1 MDEAEKIANELKKS
15 IEKLIKLNEM
25 ALLKVSNEHGELVKK
40 AFDDNKKLLDAIDKR
55 DLDIITKIAKEYAG
69 TNPN

>member
-1 MDEAEKIANELKKS
+1 MDEAEKLAKELKQS

-25 ALLKVSNEHGELVKK
+25 ALLKVSNEHGDLVKK

-55 DLDIITKIAKEYAG
+55 DLDLITKIAKDYAG

>member
-1 MDEAEKIANELKKS
+1 MDEAEKIAKELKQS

-25 ALLKVSNEHGELVKK
+25 ALLKVSNEHGNLVKK

-55 DLDIITKIAKEYAG
+55 DLDLITKIAKDYAG

>member
-1 MDEAEKIANELKKS
+1 MDEAEKLAKELRQS
-15 IEKLIKLNEM
+15 IQKLIKLNEM

-55 DLDIITKIAKEYAG
+55 DLDIITKIAKDYAG

>member
-1 MDEAEKIANELKKS
+1 MDEADKLAKELKQS

-25 ALLKVSNEHGELVKK
+25 ALLKVSNEHGDLVKK

-55 DLDIITKIAKEYAG
+55 DLDLITQIAKNYAG
-69 TNPN
+69 TNTN

>member
-1 MDEAEKIANELKKS
+1 MDEADKLAKELKQS

-25 ALLKVSNEHGELVKK
+25 ALLKVSNEHGDLVKK

>member
-1 MDEAEKIANELKKS
+1 MDEAEKIAKELKQS

-25 ALLKVSNEHGELVKK
+25 ALLKVSNEHGDLVKK

-55 DLDIITKIAKEYAG
+55 DLDLITKIAKEYAG

>member
-1 MDEAEKIANELKKS
+1 MDEAEKLAQELKKS

-25 ALLKVSNEHGELVKK
+25 ALLKVSNEHGDLVKK

-55 DLDIITKIAKEYAG
+55 DLDLITKIAKDYAG

>member
-1 MDEAEKIANELKKS
+1 MDEADKLAKELKQS

-55 DLDIITKIAKEYAG
+55 DLDLITKIAKDYAG

>member
-1 MDEAEKIANELKKS
+1 MDEAEKLAKELKKS

-25 ALLKVSNEHGELVKK
+25 ALLKVSNEHGDLVKK

-55 DLDIITKIAKEYAG
+55 DLDLITKIAKDYAG

>member
-1 MDEAEKIANELKKS
+1 MDEADKLAKELKQS

-25 ALLKVSNEHGELVKK
+25 ALLKVSNENGELVKK

-55 DLDIITKIAKEYAG
+55 DLDLITKIAKEYAG

>member
-1 MDEAEKIANELKKS
+1 MDEAEKLAKELKKS

-55 DLDIITKIAKEYAG
+55 DLDLITKIAKDYAG

>member
-1 MDEAEKIANELKKS
+1 MDEAEKLAKELKKS

-25 ALLKVSNEHGELVKK
+25 ALLKVSNEHGDLVKK

-55 DLDIITKIAKEYAG
+55 DLDLITKIAKDYAG
-69 TNPN
+69 TNPK

>member
-1 MDEAEKIANELKKS
+1 MDEAEKIAKELKQS

-25 ALLKVSNEHGELVKK
+25 ALLKVSNEHGDLVKK

-55 DLDIITKIAKEYAG
+55 DLDLITKIAKNYAG

>member
-1 MDEAEKIANELKKS
+1 MDEAEKIAKEIKQS

-25 ALLKVSNEHGELVKK
+25 ALLKVSNEHGDLVKK

-55 DLDIITKIAKEYAG
+55 DLDLITKIAKEYAG

>member
-1 MDEAEKIANELKKS
+1 MDEAEKIAKELKQS

-25 ALLKVSNEHGELVKK
+25 ALLKVSNEHGDLVKK
-40 AFDDNKKLLDAIDKR
+40 AFEDNKLLLDAIDKR
-55 DLDIITKIAKEYAG
+55 DLDLITKIAKEYAG

>member
-1 MDEAEKIANELKKS
+1 MDEAEKLAKELKQS
-15 IEKLIKLNEM
+15 IQKLIKLNEM

-55 DLDIITKIAKEYAG
+55 DLNIITKIAKDYAG

>member
-1 MDEAEKIANELKKS
+1 MDEAEKIANELKQS

-25 ALLKVSNEHGELVKK
+25 ALLKVSNEHGDLVKK

-55 DLDIITKIAKEYAG
+55 DLDLITKIAKDYAG
-69 TNPN
+69 TNTN

>member
-1 MDEAEKIANELKKS
+1 MDEAEKLAKELKQS

-55 DLDIITKIAKEYAG
+55 DLDLITKIAKNYAG

>member
-1 MDEAEKIANELKKS
+1 MDEADKLAKELKQS

-25 ALLKVSNEHGELVKK
+25 ALLKVSNEHGDLVKK

-55 DLDIITKIAKEYAG
+55 DLDLITQIAKNYAG

>member
-1 MDEAEKIANELKKS
+1 MDEADKLAKELKKS

-55 DLDIITKIAKEYAG
+55 DLDLITKIAKDYAG

>member
-1 MDEAEKIANELKKS
+1 MDEAEKLAKELKQS
-15 IEKLIKLNEM
+15 IQKLIKLNEM

-55 DLDIITKIAKEYAG
+55 DLDIITKIAKDYAG

>member
-1 MDEAEKIANELKKS
+1 MDEADKLAKELKQS

-25 ALLKVSNEHGELVKK
+25 ALLKVSNEHGDLVKK

-55 DLDIITKIAKEYAG
+55 DLDLITKIAKDYAG

>member
-1 MDEAEKIANELKKS
+1 MDEAEKIAKELKQS

-25 ALLKVSNEHGELVKK
+25 ALLKVSNEHGDLVKK

-55 DLDIITKIAKEYAG
+55 DLDLITKIAKDYAG

>member
-1 MDEAEKIANELKKS
+1 MDEAEKIAKELKQS

-25 ALLKVSNEHGELVKK
+25 ALLKVSNEHGDLVKK

>member
-1 MDEAEKIANELKKS
+1 MDEAEKLAKELKQS

-55 DLDIITKIAKEYAG
+55 DLDLITKIAKDYAG